1 MEKLYPQCAKCTV
14 VRCRTKD
21 VNKKVPPFCPT
32 EKYRDLVEE
41 CAAKLMLPENQA
53 INKAWLGY
61 ISKVVNPEKTKQKVA
76 WTRVDE
82 IMEYARLRGMKK
94 IGIGTCGELL
104 YEAKLLTEILEAN
117 GFEAVSV
124 ICLCGELDPQKI
136 GIPFERTCNPIMQ
149 AEILNREK
157 TDLNI
162 MLGLCLG
169 HDIMFLRNCKAETTP
184 LIVKDRALG
193 HNPAAALYMSKNFIY
208 NERFFGNK
216 NDVADAKAT
225 VSNDAAAEKK
235 KE

>member
-1 MEKLYPQCAKCTV
+1 MEKLHPQCAKCTV

-21 VNKKVPPFCPT
+21 ANKKVPPFCPT

-61 ISKVVNPEKTKQKVA
+61 ISKVVNPERAKQKVA

-104 YEAKLLTEILEAN
+104 HEAKLLTEILEAN
-117 GFEAVSV
+117 GFEVVSV

-136 GIPFERTCNPIMQ
+136 GLPFERTCNPIMQ
-149 AEILNREK
+149 AEVLNREK
-157 TDLNI
+157 TGLNI

-193 HNPAAALYMSKNFIY
+193 HNPAAALYMSKNYVY
-208 NERFFGNK
+208 NDRFFGNK
-216 NDVADAKAT
+216 ADVADAKAA
-225 VSNDAAAEKK
+225 VSADGEKK

>member
-193 HNPAAALYMSKNFIY
+193 HNPTAALYMSKNFIY